1 MVFYAFLGLVSA
13 FVLMRVARSKVMRAW
28 LHGRGNDPSSTTR
41 RDDEA
46 FRGTAWN
53 DDGYR

>member
-28 LHGRGNDPSSTTR
+28 LHGRGNDPSSTAR